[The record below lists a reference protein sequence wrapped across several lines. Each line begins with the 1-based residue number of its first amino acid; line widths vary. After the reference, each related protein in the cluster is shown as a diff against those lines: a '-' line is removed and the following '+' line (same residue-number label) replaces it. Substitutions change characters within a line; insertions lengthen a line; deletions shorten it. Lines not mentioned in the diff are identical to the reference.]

1 MHNKQ
6 NYTILLVVYHT
17 LLYSTTHVVV
27 LVCVSDHIV
36 EPILVVRELYT

>member
-1 MHNKQ
+1 ML

-17 LLYSTTHVVV
+17 LYNQTIHDMLLV
-27 LVCVSDHIV
+27 LASDHIV